1 MASLTQHT
9 MINKWDDDINE
20 AITSVGGDTY
30 GSSGLPDYPEIIK
43 TQLVSNEAVGK
54 GIYQDFLYVDDK
66 NQTSPY
72 PWEGEPTNSTNA
84 VQAGVLADS
93 IKQLF
98 DIMASTERF
107 KVYLVDE
114 LPKEEIDLSAVYL
127 IRSKCECGD
136 ELENHYEGCY
146 YIKTGKTSVKKID
159 IPEFS
164 LDLSKLF
171 FLTRAEYDAGLSD
184 YVAKIEEL
192 LKQKFGKYWDDEG
205 FALDTMLDQMVED
218 IKAELKTESDK
229 ILENVKIQI
238 DEAVGEAVAKLEG
251 DFAETVEQLEED
263 FNSLKNQVEG
273 DISTK
278 LKEVDSAIASIG
290 SAIDD
295 VNLKIDSAIDDVNDK
310 VDVAIGEVNTK
321 LEEVD
326 SAIASI
332 GSAIDEMDKN
342 IQSQFDELTT
352 EVNSKIDKNA
362 TDIIALGSVVESNK
376 IELQNSLNELTEE
389 FDEHKTEYTDLKN
402 IVSDLAIEV
411 EARVKKS
418 DLVAVTLDE
427 LNNDLK

>member
-66 NQTSPY
+66 NQTSSY

-98 DIMASTERF
+98 NIMASTERF

-229 ILENVKIQI
+229 ILESVKIQI
-238 DEAVGEAVAKLEG
+238 DEAVSEAVTKLEG
-251 DFAETVEQLEED
+251 DFSETVEQLEED

-273 DISTK
+273 EIS
-278 LKEVDSAIASIG
+278 
-290 SAIDD
+290 
-295 VNLKIDSAIDDVNDK
+295 
-310 VDVAIGEVNTK
+310 TK

-352 EVNSKIDKNA
+352 EVNSKIDKNTA
-362 TDIIALGSVVESNK
+362 DITALGSVVESNK
-376 IELQNSLNELTEE
+376 IELQTSLNELTEE
-389 FDEHKTEYTDLKN
+389 FGEHKIEYTDLKN
-402 IVSDLAIEV
+402 IVSDLTIEV